1 MEKFQNITGVAA
13 PMPLINIDTDM
24 LIPKQ
29 FLKTIK
35 RTGLG
40 IHLFS
45 EMRYYENGEEKEDFV
60 LNKPSYKKSQIIIAG
75 DNFGCGSS
83 REHAPWALLD
93 FGIKV
98 VISTSFADIFYNNCF
113 KNGILPIVLDKE
125 YRDLLMNDSEKG
137 SNSRITIDLEN
148 QKIIR
153 PDGSAIIF
161 EIDQYKKHCL
171 IEGLDDI
178 ALTLEKKSKIDIY
191 EANRKDRFPWV

>member
-1 MEKFQNITGVAA
+1 LEKFKRLTGVAA
-13 PMPLINIDTDM
+13 PIPLINIDTDM

-45 EMRYYENGEEKEDFV
+45 EMRYDESGKEIDAFV
-60 LNKPSYKKSQIIIAG
+60 LNKPAYRTAEILIAG

-93 FGIKV
+93 FGIRV

-113 KNGILPIVLDKE
+113 KNGILPIIVDSAT
-125 YRDLLMNDSEKG
+125 RDDLLRDAENG
-137 SNSRITIDLEN
+137 SNARITVDLED
-148 QKIIR
+148 QEISR
-153 PDGSAIIF
+153 PNGVKVPF
-161 EIDQYKKHCL
+161 FIDEYKKHCL

-178 ALTLEKKSKIDIY
+178 AVTLDKKSKIDSFEIAT
-191 EANRKDRFPWV
+191 EQKFPWL